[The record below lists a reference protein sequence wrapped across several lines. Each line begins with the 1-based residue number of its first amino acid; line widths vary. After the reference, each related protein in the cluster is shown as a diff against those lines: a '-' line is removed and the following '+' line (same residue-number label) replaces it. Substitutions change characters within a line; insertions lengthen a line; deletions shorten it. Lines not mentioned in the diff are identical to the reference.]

1 MRKFRP
7 DKKYTKIAIYS
18 FIVLAACILLSK
30 FLDNVDVFFASA
42 GSFVGRIKDILITF
56 IYGFCIAYFFT
67 PLVNFLE
74 KFLGNNINGLRK
86 RPKALRNLTILIT
99 YTIFIGCFIWL
110 MVYMIPTVGKSFSM
124 LIYTL
129 PDNLD
134 SLSEKL
140 PVYLAK
146 LDEETRTTI
155 INTIMELIIPL
166 RQKLANLPELMET
179 YMSEGKNISDFINGT
194 VNIFST
200 VINFIIGIIISF
212 YMLSTKESI
221 AASCKKLCLAIFKE
235 DRAEGYIHNMQRV
248 NIIFQNYVLGKLLDA
263 IVLGLMCF
271 VGMVILKIPY
281 ALVISVVIGITNM
294 IPYVGPFIGT
304 VPAVFIVLL
313 VSPIKAFWLLIYI
326 LVIQQIDNY
335 LICPRLLGD
344 PTGLSPLQVLFAIAI
359 GAYFGGALGMFI
371 SVPVVASIKLF
382 LSEAINRRY
391 REKYPNGN
399 PDIPDDYS
407 NDWSYDEDDI
417 DTEINNNIDDTDS
430 TI

>member
-1 MRKFRP
+1 
-7 DKKYTKIAIYS
+7 
-18 FIVLAACILLSK
+18 
-30 FLDNVDVFFASA
+30 
-42 GSFVGRIKDILITF
+42 
-56 IYGFCIAYFFT
+56 
-67 PLVNFLE
+67 
-74 KFLGNNINGLRK
+74 
-86 RPKALRNLTILIT
+86 
-99 YTIFIGCFIWL
+99 
-110 MVYMIPTVGKSFSM
+110 
-124 LIYTL
+124 
-129 PDNLD
+129 
-134 SLSEKL
+134 
-140 PVYLAK
+140 
-146 LDEETRTTI
+146 
-155 INTIMELIIPL
+155 
-166 RQKLANLPELMET
+166 
-179 YMSEGKNISDFINGT
+179 
-194 VNIFST
+194 
-200 VINFIIGIIISF
+200 
-212 YMLSTKESI
+212 
-221 AASCKKLCLAIFKE
+221 
-235 DRAEGYIHNMQRV
+235 
-248 NIIFQNYVLGKLLDA
+248 
-263 IVLGLMCF
+263 MCV

-313 VSPIKAFWLLIYI
+313 VSPIKALWLLIYI

-371 SVPVVASIKLF
+371 SVPVVASVKLF

-417 DTEINNNIDDTDS
+417 DTEINNDIDDTDS